1 MVWHG
6 WGWDGMAWQE
16 MTGEALK
23 DLGTESSKQGTNA
36 WVGSVPATEK
46 TLLASALE
54 QLQR

>member
-1 MVWHG
+1 
-6 WGWDGMAWQE
+6 MAWQE
-16 MTGEALK
+16 MTWEALK